1 MKSERESKERVVVS
15 IMRIRLCVACVA
27 LALGVTSGCIG
38 LIGGD
43 RVLWAAKSA
52 APMPSDSPETWKS
65 LVADADLAAMIDIQ
79 RAEIAKSMKSNGTFR
94 RGLKKLEGCGR
105 MIAILGNVQVYR
117 GEWDDAKKAAALRA
131 AGLALTIAAEAKN
144 FDDAKKAAD
153 EIAAYPDKIAPADD
167 AAPTTWTDLVGIDA
181 VMLGVSTADSE
192 TKTAVLKEG
201 DFKKAAKDA
210 EAYAMLLAV
219 LGTISRDYEEADD
232 WKQWCDQMRD
242 SSAGLAKAFGKKNFD
257 ASKSARDEMLKSCD
271 ACHMVYRPEE

>member
-1 MKSERESKERVVVS
+1 MSILRV
-15 IMRIRLCVACVA
+15 RLCVACVA

-38 LIGGD
+38 LIGGEGA
-43 RVLWAAKSA
+43 LWAAQSA
-52 APMPSDSPETWKS
+52 APMAADSPETWKG
-65 LVADADLAAMIDIQ
+65 LVGDRDFTGMIDIQ

-105 MIAILGNVQVYR
+105 MLAILGNVQIYR
-117 GEWDDAKKAAALRA
+117 MDGDDAKKAAALRE
-131 AGLALTIAAEAKN
+131 AGLALASAAEAKN

-153 EIAAYPDKIAPADD
+153 EIAAYPDKIAPADE
-167 AAPTTWTDLVGIDA
+167 ATPTVWTDLVDIDA
-181 VMLGVSTADSE
+181 VMHGVSTADGE
-192 TKTAVLKEG
+192 TKTAVLKEA
-201 DFKKAAKDA
+201 DFKKNAKDA

-242 SSAGLAKAFGKKNFD
+242 SSSNLANAFGKKNFE

-271 ACHMVYRPEE
+271 ACHKVYRPEE